1 MVWSRRIGRAG
12 AAGEP
17 ILTNTPTAAPQRS
30 GGKLPNP
37 PSQTWASVRKGTHQR
52 VGVTHRIAPRP
63 SISPVYNSLDL
74 MIDSIVAREVLD
86 SRGTPTVEAE
96 VYLDGGASGRAIVP
110 SGASTGA
117 HEAHEL
123 RDGGKRYFGKGV
135 TKAVENIEE
144 RIAPA
149 LCGLSSLD
157 QSAVDA
163 AMNELDGSDN
173 KSALGANAIL
183 AVSLANAHAAAKAL
197 GLPLYRY
204 LGGPMANLLPV
215 PLMNVINGGAHAS
228 NSLDF
233 QEFMIVPHGAESF
246 RQALRM
252 GAEVFQTLKGL
263 LKDRGMSTAV
273 GDEGGFAPDLGNN
286 EAGDILIQAIEKAG
300 YKPGEEIS
308 LALDV
313 ASTEFYKDGRYAF
326 GGGSYSSAEMVDQLA
341 ALVSR
346 YPIVSIEDG
355 LAEDDWEG
363 WSLLTQKLGSTVQL
377 VGDDLFVTNTSRLQQ
392 GIERGVANSI
402 LIKVNQIGS
411 LTETLQAI
419 DLAGRAGYT
428 SVISHRS
435 GATEDVTI
443 ADLAVA
449 TRAGQIKTGSL
460 SRSDRVAKYNQL
472 LRIEDD
478 LGTQAIYAGRDDRG
492 PRGKA

>member
-1 MVWSRRIGRAG
+1 
-12 AAGEP
+12 
-17 ILTNTPTAAPQRS
+17 
-30 GGKLPNP
+30 
-37 PSQTWASVRKGTHQR
+37 
-52 VGVTHRIAPRP
+52 
-63 SISPVYNSLDL
+63 VYNSFDL
-74 MIDSIVAREVLD
+74 TIETIVAREVLD

-96 VYLDGGASGRAIVP
+96 VSLEGGFTGRAIVP

-123 RDGGKRYFGKGV
+123 RDGGPAFFGKGV
-135 TKAVENIEE
+135 SKAVENIEE

-149 LCGLSSLD
+149 LYGLSALD
-157 QSAVDA
+157 QVGIDR

-183 AVSLANAHAAAKAL
+183 AVSLANAHAAASAL
-197 GLPLYRY
+197 NLPLYRY
-204 LGGPMANLLPV
+204 LGGPLANLLPV

-233 QEFMIVPHGAESF
+233 QEFMIVPHGAGSF
-246 RQALRM
+246 REALRM
-252 GAEVFQTLKGL
+252 GAEVFHTLKGL

-273 GDEGGFAPDLGNN
+273 GDEGGFAPDLGND
-286 EAGDILIQAIEKAG
+286 EAGDILVQAIEKAG
-300 YKPGEEIS
+300 YKPGEQIS

-313 ASTEFYKDGRYAF
+313 ASSEFYKEGRYAF
-326 GGGSYSSAEMVDQLA
+326 GGGNYSSAEMVEELA
-341 ALVSR
+341 KLVSR

-363 WSLLTQKLGSTVQL
+363 WALLTEKLGGTVQL

-402 LIKVNQIGS
+402 LIKVNQIGT

-435 GATEDVTI
+435 GETEDVTI

-460 SRSDRVAKYNQL
+460 SRSERVAKYNQL
-472 LRIEDD
+472 LRIEDE
-478 LGTQAIYAGRDDRG
+478 LGSQAIYAGAADRG
-492 PRGKA
+492 PRGKAA

>member
-1 MVWSRRIGRAG
+1 VPIGTAVAAG
-12 AAGEP
+12 A
-17 ILTNTPTAAPQRS
+17 
-30 GGKLPNP
+30 
-37 PSQTWASVRKGTHQR
+37 
-52 VGVTHRIAPRP
+52 THRIGAVVLAP
-63 SISPVYNSLDL
+63 VVLDSLDYV
-74 MIDSIVAREVLD
+74 IDSIVAREVLD

-96 VYLDGGASGRAIVP
+96 VSLEGGFSGRAIVP

-123 RDGGKRYFGKGV
+123 RDGGREYFGKGV
-135 TKAVENIEE
+135 RRAVENIEE

-149 LCGLSSLD
+149 LCGLNALD
-157 QSAVDA
+157 QVAVDG

-173 KSALGANAIL
+173 KSSLGANAIL
-183 AVSLANAHAAAKAL
+183 AVSLANAHAAARAV

-204 LGGPMANLLPV
+204 LGGPLANLLPV

-228 NSLDF
+228 NNLDF
-233 QEFMIVPHGAESF
+233 QEFMLVPHGAASF
-246 RQALRM
+246 REALRM
-252 GAEVFQTLKGL
+252 GAEVFHTLKGL
-263 LKDRGMSTAV
+263 LKDQGLSTAV
-273 GDEGGFAPDLGNN
+273 GDEGGFAPDLAGNDA
-286 EAGDILIQAIEKAG
+286 AGELLVRAIEKAG
-300 YKPGEEIS
+300 YRPGDQIS

-313 ASTEFYKDGRYAF
+313 ASTEFFHDGQYRF
-326 GGGSYSSAEMVDQLA
+326 GGGSFSSAEMVEQLA
-341 ALVSR
+341 ALVGR

-355 LAEDDWEG
+355 VAEDDWEG
-363 WSLLTQKLGSTVQL
+363 WSLLTERLGSRVQL
-377 VGDDLFVTNTSRLQQ
+377 VGDDLFVTNTDRLQQ
-392 GIERGVANSI
+392 GIDRGVANSI

-435 GATEDVTI
+435 GETEDVTI

-472 LRIEDD
+472 LRIEDE
-478 LGTQAIYAGRDDRG
+478 LQNQAVYAGSVDRG
-492 PRGKA
+492 PRGRG

>member
-1 MVWSRRIGRAG
+1 MID
-12 AAGEP
+12 
-17 ILTNTPTAAPQRS
+17 
-30 GGKLPNP
+30 
-37 PSQTWASVRKGTHQR
+37 
-52 VGVTHRIAPRP
+52 
-63 SISPVYNSLDL
+63 SLDL
-74 MIDSIVAREVLD
+74 VIDTVVAREVLD

-96 VYLDGGASGRAIVP
+96 VLLEGGASGRAIVP

-123 RDGGKRYFGKGV
+123 RDGGSRYFGKGV
-135 TKAVENIEE
+135 TQAVNNIEE

-149 LCGLSSLD
+149 LCGLSALD
-157 QSAVDA
+157 QSAVDG
-163 AMNELDGSDN
+163 AMAELDGSDN
-173 KSALGANAIL
+173 KSSLGANAVL
-183 AVSLANAHAAAKAL
+183 AVSLATARAAANGV

-228 NSLDF
+228 NNMDF
-233 QEFMIVPHGAESF
+233 QEFMLVPHGASSF
-246 RQALRM
+246 REALRM
-252 GAEVFQTLKGL
+252 GAEVFHTLKGL
-263 LKDRGMSTAV
+263 LSSQGLSTAV
-273 GDEGGFAPDLGNN
+273 GDEGGFAPNLASNDA
-286 EAGDILIQAIEKAG
+286 AGELLVQAIEKAG
-300 YKPGEEIS
+300 YRPGDQIS

-313 ASTEFYKDGRYAF
+313 ASTEFFKDGRYSF

-341 ALVSR
+341 QLVSR
-346 YPIVSIEDG
+346 FPIVSIEDG
-355 LAEDDWEG
+355 VAEDDWEG
-363 WSLLTQKLGSTVQL
+363 WAVLTERLGKTVQL
-377 VGDDLFVTNTSRLQQ
+377 VGDDLFVTNTARLQR
-392 GIERGVANSI
+392 GIDLGVANSI

-435 GATEDVTI
+435 GETEDTTI

-472 LRIEDD
+472 LRIEDE
-478 LGTQAIYAGRDDRG
+478 LGSQANYAGAEDRG

>member
-1 MVWSRRIGRAG
+1 MAPVPGGSHKGATILTAAAPD
-12 AAGEP
+12 AAGRHHGP
-17 ILTNTPTAAPQRS
+17 ARHSRSDSAA
-30 GGKLPNP
+30 
-37 PSQTWASVRKGTHQR
+37 
-52 VGVTHRIAPRP
+52 
-63 SISPVYNSLDL
+63 NSL
-74 MIDSIVAREVLD
+74 
-86 SRGTPTVEAE
+86 
-96 VYLDGGASGRAIVP
+96 
-110 SGASTGA
+110 
-117 HEAHEL
+117 
-123 RDGGKRYFGKGV
+123 
-135 TKAVENIEE
+135 N
-144 RIAPA
+144 
-149 LCGLSSLD
+149 
-157 QSAVDA
+157 
-163 AMNELDGSDN
+163 
-173 KSALGANAIL
+173 
-183 AVSLANAHAAAKAL
+183 
-197 GLPLYRY
+197 LPLYRY
-204 LGGPMANLLPV
+204 LGGPLANLLPV

-233 QEFMIVPHGAESF
+233 QEFMIVPHGAGSF

-252 GAEVFQTLKGL
+252 GAEVFHTLKGL

-286 EAGDILIQAIEKAG
+286 EAGDILIQAIEQAG

-313 ASTEFYKDGRYAF
+313 ASSEFYKDGRYAF

-355 LAEDDWEG
+355 LAEDDWDG
-363 WSLLTQKLGSTVQL
+363 WSLLTQKLGATVQL
-377 VGDDLFVTNTSRLQQ
+377 VGDDLFVTNTTRLQQ

-419 DLAGRAGYT
+419 DLAGRPGYT

-435 GATEDVTI
+435 GETEDVTI

-472 LRIEDD
+472 LRIEDE
-478 LGTQAIYAGRDDRG
+478 LGTQAIYAGVEDRG
-492 PRGKA
+492 PRGRS

>member
-1 MVWSRRIGRAG
+1 MID
-12 AAGEP
+12 
-17 ILTNTPTAAPQRS
+17 
-30 GGKLPNP
+30 
-37 PSQTWASVRKGTHQR
+37 
-52 VGVTHRIAPRP
+52 
-63 SISPVYNSLDL
+63 SLDL
-74 MIDSIVAREVLD
+74 VIDTVVAREVFD

-96 VYLDGGASGRAIVP
+96 VLLEGGASGRAIVP

-123 RDGGKRYFGKGV
+123 RDGGSRYFGKGV
-135 TKAVENIEE
+135 TQAVNNIEE

-149 LCGLSSLD
+149 LCGLSALD
-157 QSAVDA
+157 QSAVDG
-163 AMNELDGSDN
+163 AMAELDGSDN
-173 KSALGANAIL
+173 KSSLGANAVL
-183 AVSLANAHAAAKAL
+183 AVSLATARAAANGV

-204 LGGPMANLLPV
+204 LGGPLANLLPV

-228 NSLDF
+228 NNMDF
-233 QEFMIVPHGAESF
+233 QEFMLVPHGANSF
-246 RQALRM
+246 REALRM
-252 GAEVFQTLKGL
+252 GAEVFHTLKGL
-263 LKDRGMSTAV
+263 LSSQGMSTAV
-273 GDEGGFAPDLGNN
+273 GDEGGFAPDLASNDA
-286 EAGDILIQAIEKAG
+286 AGELLIQAIEKAG
-300 YKPGEEIS
+300 YRPGDQIS

-313 ASTEFYKDGRYAF
+313 ASTEFYKDGRYSF

-341 ALVSR
+341 QLASR
-346 YPIVSIEDG
+346 FPIVSIEDG
-355 LAEDDWEG
+355 LAEDDWDG
-363 WSLLTQKLGSTVQL
+363 WALLTERLGKTVQL
-377 VGDDLFVTNTSRLQQ
+377 VGDDLFVTNTSRLQR
-392 GIERGVANSI
+392 GIDLGIANSI

-435 GATEDVTI
+435 GETEDTTI

-472 LRIEDD
+472 LRIEDE
-478 LGTQAIYAGRDDRG
+478 LGSQAIYAGAEDRG